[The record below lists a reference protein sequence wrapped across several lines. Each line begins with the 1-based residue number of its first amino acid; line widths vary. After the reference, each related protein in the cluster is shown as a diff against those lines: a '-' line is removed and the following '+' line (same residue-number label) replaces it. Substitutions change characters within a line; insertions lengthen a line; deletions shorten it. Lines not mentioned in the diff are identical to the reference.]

1 MGVEA
6 QATNERVAGRTWTV
20 RLDPVGRGRA
30 DVRVSCSRP
39 ACAAQVLSSA
49 AVGRTAAVEHLKAHL
64 RAGPAPRPTA
74 YCVCRAEDCHTHIR
88 PAGPRERPAPWR
100 CGGAIVLAVVTD
112 REGRWWRVME
122 CCARCAA
129 AHPTAKVVA
138 TAPAPDRPAT
148 GGAHRG
154 GGTAPAPAASR
165 APSAAA
171 PATTFSSIGPHFS
184 HRAPEAAVPQQA
196 PASGS
201 APATGSAPAFGAARA
216 SRTAPASRTA
226 RQARPTRQRGRR
238 GRIAQRFVPYE
249 LRPIALRDELT
260 ELGELFRAYQQRAE
274 PDLAVLA
281 DLHARK
287 AKAFFAWAE
296 ATGETALR
304 LDAQRAEQAAATVR
318 RQHLHRIGQ
327 APDGEGPVVA
337 RLLTASAQWDH
348 ARAVLAQVADH
359 APLPGPDARLLVVML
374 TLRTAQSGVGNLV
387 GQDLKGLPLREPEQ
401 LVAQLVESG
410 WLSIAGTVDELI
422 ASRPECPTRITVPSL
437 TPDDGDPGPF
447 TFGKKLRPRLSGWAQ
462 RVVGDKKLRK
472 AKTEAEVRLLALALA
487 TGIDADGRLGAQGR
501 GIELEALAS
510 WCAVDP
516 GELPELVDRL
526 TTADWLAEAVV
537 TDTLLTGRLT
547 ERVLPLTCPL
557 PR

>member
-1 MGVEA
+1 
-6 QATNERVAGRTWTV
+6 
-20 RLDPVGRGRA
+20 
-30 DVRVSCSRP
+30 
-39 ACAAQVLSSA
+39 
-49 AVGRTAAVEHLKAHL
+49 
-64 RAGPAPRPTA
+64 
-74 YCVCRAEDCHTHIR
+74 
-88 PAGPRERPAPWR
+88 
-100 CGGAIVLAVVTD
+100 
-112 REGRWWRVME
+112 ME

-148 GGAHRG
+148 GDAHRS

-171 PATTFSSIGPHFS
+171 PATTLSSIGPHFS
-184 HRAPEAAVPQQA
+184 HRAPETAVPQQA

-201 APATGSAPAFGAARA
+201 AQA
-216 SRTAPASRTA
+216 SRAAQASRSAPASRTA
-226 RQARPTRQRGRR
+226 RQARPARQRGRR
-238 GRIAQRFVPYE
+238 GRIAQRFVPHE

-304 LDAQRAEQAAATVR
+304 LDAQRAEQAATTVR

-359 APLPGPDARLLVVML
+359 APCRAR
-374 TLRTAQSGVGNLV
+374 TH
-387 GQDLKGLPLREPEQ
+387 
-401 LVAQLVESG
+401 
-410 WLSIAGTVDELI
+410 
-422 ASRPECPTRITVPSL
+422 
-437 TPDDGDPGPF
+437 
-447 TFGKKLRPRLSGWAQ
+447 
-462 RVVGDKKLRK
+462 
-472 AKTEAEVRLLALALA
+472 
-487 TGIDADGRLGAQGR
+487 
-501 GIELEALAS
+501 AS
-510 WCAVDP
+510 W
-516 GELPELVDRL
+516 
-526 TTADWLAEAVV
+526 W
-537 TDTLLTGRLT
+537 
-547 ERVLPLTCPL
+547 
-557 PR
+557 